1 MRYINRHF
9 TLHFMQPIG
18 NENQPAGDRCGRM
31 QRKVDIMESRCWNG
45 PQLSMLSQW
54 WWSW

>member
-45 PQLSMLSQW
+45 PQLSMLSQ
-54 WWSW
+54 